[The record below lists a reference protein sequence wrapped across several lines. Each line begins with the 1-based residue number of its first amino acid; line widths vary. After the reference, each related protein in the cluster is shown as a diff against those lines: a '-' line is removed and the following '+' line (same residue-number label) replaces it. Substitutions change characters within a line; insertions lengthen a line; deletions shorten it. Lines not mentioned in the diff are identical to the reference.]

1 MATILEEILA
11 HKLEEVVRAR
21 REVSDAEMA
30 ARADGVSEAP
40 RGFRRAL
47 CESAAPRII
56 AEVKRRSPSKGLI
69 REDFEPVSCAR
80 AYVEGNAA
88 ALSVLT
94 DEHYFG
100 GHLDFLR
107 EIRKAVDL
115 PLLRK
120 DFVVDAYQVDEA
132 RAAGADA
139 VLLIVA
145 ALDAATLAR
154 LHTHA
159 RSRGLDVLVEV
170 HDADELDQALTIDAD
185 LIGIN
190 NRNLKTFVT
199 DLAVAEELAPR
210 IPTDVVIVAESG
222 IGGPGDITRLAA
234 AGADAFLVGESLMR
248 QPDVAEALRQLRR
261 SP

>member
-1 MATILEEILA
+1 MATILDEIIA
-11 HKLEEVVRAR
+11 HKREEVARAR
-21 REVSDAEMA
+21 GAVPDAAMA
-30 ARADGVSEAP
+30 ARAEAVREAP

-47 CESAAPRII
+47 CETAAPRIV

-69 REDFEPVSCAR
+69 RPDFEPVACAQ
-80 AYVEGNAA
+80 AYLEGGAA

-94 DEHYFG
+94 DEHFFG
-100 GHLDFLR
+100 GHLDYL
-107 EIRKAVDL
+107 EKIRQAVDL

-120 DFVVDAYQVDEA
+120 DFVIDAYQVDEA

-145 ALDAATLAR
+145 ALDDAR
-154 LHTHA
+154 LAQLHGHA

-170 HDADELDQALTIDAD
+170 HDADELARALAVGAE
-185 LIGIN
+185 LVGIN

-199 DLAVAEELAPR
+199 DLAVSEELAPR
-210 IPTDVVIVAESG
+210 IPGEVVIVAESG
-222 IGGPGDITRLAA
+222 ISDARDISRLAA

-248 QPDVAEALRQLRR
+248 CPDVADALRQLRR
-261 SP
+261 TP